1 MYLILGLISGAAFGQ
16 FAIRQRKRMKLAF
29 GNREAWRWFNEQFS
43 CFVQVHS
50 RLEAMRDKVFVRPV
64 NPNHWVDYLIFG
76 LGRVCAEDFEQIL
89 NLCGNGFGIG
99 ALQMLRSMYE
109 RQVTAAYLSNHP
121 DEADAFVEY
130 DYIHTR
136 KLVSQFKQV
145 YKNEPEILNGIVSEE
160 EQAEI
165 ENNYT
170 KFRPKF
176 QKTKCET
183 CQTTEDMFS
192 WTKLD
197 LPSMALKSEQPA
209 LKDMYP
215 YSYFMP
221 LLMGHSTFKSVEARV
236 VFREDGSFSFES
248 EGQQKAIKR
257 ALVLGHHLFLHVLDL
272 QNKRFKLGLDKALTK
287 CEKDYLECWNSKDE

>member
-1 MYLILGLISGAAFGQ
+1 MMLG
-16 FAIRQRKRMKLAF
+16 F
-29 GNREAWRWFNEQFS
+29 GNREAWRWFNQQFP
-43 CFVQVHS
+43 CFVHVHS
-50 RLEAMRDKVFVRPV
+50 RLEAMRDKVFVRLV

-109 RQVTAAYLSNHP
+109 RQVTAAYLSNHA

-145 YKNEPEILNGIVSEE
+145 YKHEPEILNGIVSEE
-160 EQAEI
+160 EQVEI
-165 ENNYT
+165 ENNYA

-272 QNKRFKLGLDKALTK
+272 QNKHFNLGLDEPLAE
-287 CEKDYLECWNSKDE
+287 CEKDYLECWNSEDD